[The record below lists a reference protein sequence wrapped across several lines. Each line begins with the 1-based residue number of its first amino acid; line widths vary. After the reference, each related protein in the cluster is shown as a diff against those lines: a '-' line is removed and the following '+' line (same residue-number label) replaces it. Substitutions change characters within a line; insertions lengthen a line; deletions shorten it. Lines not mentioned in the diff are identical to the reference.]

1 MAPQLIYDEETGQY
15 LTPDQVD
22 PNDPNYTF
30 EPVEAPSTLGQVGN
44 FFSYVGN
51 DLAKEGIGA
60 LYSGLDAFG
69 VESPT
74 LEEAYRSRFNK
85 QQAQRKLLGLDD
97 PDSLRDDLIDLG
109 LGATKVGALTAGSAL
124 TTGPAAPFTTAGA
137 LGVLGGGNKYAE
149 SKLINPDPNLTDRER
164 AIAALTSGISTSATS
179 LPFSVAASKAAPFLS
194 RVLSAGKEGAIGS
207 VLDQPLQELSDRI
220 LERKAPESTDDYID
234 YAGDVLGR
242 APYAA
247 ATGFAMGAG
256 AGAAQGALSKLGRR
270 TSRSSS
276 EAIDPVSAEMGAA
289 SILDDMAAEGGPV
302 EFALRDIEGPGDLPP
317 PASPAI
323 PELPAPEPRL
333 ALPEPEGMTGLMP
346 DGSVVAD
353 RPFGLNN
360 EQGLPLKGYTE
371 TGDPFFDYYAPERK
385 FDFTPS
391 EFDAPAQSAI
401 APVPTDPVIPARKV
415 KETTVLKGEFPEPV
429 KVIDDFVAQE
439 RAIADSLPQPKKK
452 SEAPSP
458 APDLVSPPIEDSASS
473 NLTIPPNLD
482 AKQRRYYLDKI
493 FDSTPVTQV
502 PIDSI
507 APLGSIKELKNMKRA
522 AGENDLTKP
531 IPGKYAR
538 SPLLP
543 VTIYEQINSLK
554 GIATGRHR
562 FDIAKRSNEKNIPAQ
577 VLREADGWNFADM
590 RRIDREANI
599 RDDKGDTY
607 DFALYFRENPEINKQ
622 EALDRGLLSDKRA
635 QQAFDIAQNGSSE
648 LFAAFAN
655 NKITEDQTYAIV
667 DTAKDDSTLQQIGL
681 RLLLKD
687 PEKNP
692 RRLADALEAFR
703 LSNLSMPKLDRTNEQ
718 MPLFEKGSP
727 DALKLELNEKQS
739 DEAHRL
745 RKEASS
751 LRLTLQRIAKN
762 PDIANKAELPDA
774 VRVDINDPIAI
785 QEKINQLQEREFD
798 LSPRRW
804 LNVPEIRNEV
814 FANVERQLAAP
825 PKKAKSK
832 SRLSSQETPTKLF
845 TEQERAVTENLA
857 RDIAG
862 QIVYQNGDLA
872 LIRGHSS
879 LSGQPV
885 YVVAKGALRS
895 QTDIETF
902 KGNLITP
909 QQRSELIEVKNQI
922 EAQDA
927 LKHAQ
932 DPFVRF
938 DKDGIAVSQNVDPK
952 IGSITAGW
960 KKLLNIEPNVYLTT
974 VDDATANIDKF
985 TGPHRA
991 ISSAAL
997 EANSR
1002 GSMRRVGDDY
1012 YVAFKPGT
1020 SKLRMLEVIA
1030 HELGHIHQQNVFDK
1044 ADPRIQQAIR
1054 AEHAKFLE
1062 VNGNK
1067 SAQEYI
1073 DALRN
1078 RLTGRFT
1085 DIVGEQTVKD
1095 ISPYWKSFSEWYA
1108 DQVSKWSLT
1117 SEKPV
1122 TVVEQFFSRL
1132 GQSLKRFYYTLKGQK
1147 YLPNETVRDFIEN
1160 ATKPRNESSTS
1171 SAPQK
1176 SESLLSRL
1184 SSQRGAI
1191 EPDVGQAVSDAAWF
1205 AGGKAKDFW
1214 NLLKSARQEIA
1225 IDQPLPDSERFLS
1238 GKDNVLGSV
1247 AGAYRKAMVF
1257 PRTLANKFPQ
1267 AKAALDA
1274 GWKLIDNRNT
1284 VATESRAILDP
1295 LYRLSEQDRAPI
1307 NKLLIENRLA
1317 SAKYMEQYKQRM
1329 PELTNQMLA
1338 KRGLNADQINAY
1350 RRVRGYTEYALDI
1363 VKDAMT
1369 RQLDLLNISPEQKGI
1384 AQINVDQYI
1393 NQLRD
1398 THYVPLDRPPGNFAV
1413 RVEGPDGGTEWYSVH
1428 KTKREA
1434 FAQKQDLI
1442 KGGQKNAV
1450 IEELSNTRLED
1461 NNSLPIDLEIMMRDV
1476 FPKDAKA
1483 GKEAPPAGF
1492 RAHLLKARMIPGF
1505 DTNMTVN
1512 LSRYALSLANY
1523 YARVTSNV
1531 AFKKEMAKIPSNERA
1546 LTNYLNTWYDD
1557 LRAGTNPMAAKI
1569 TRAATIYQ
1577 LAGVPVSG
1585 LINTTQTL
1593 TTTHATLTSKNLY
1606 GLKGAPAALSRAIGD
1621 SWDYMNAVRK
1631 GDLRG
1636 FAAKSPRHAELAA
1649 ALQRGQSLGVLNAE
1663 AYGELANFQK
1673 GIFEPTSVADTLMKT
1688 FTIPEKANR
1697 VIAFSAG
1704 FNAARQKLG
1713 LPFNEAVTYAKEFV
1727 NKTQFEQSDAN
1738 RPKLARGA
1746 VGRIAFQFK
1755 LFTGNYLR
1763 FLRDATAAKDYNV
1776 VATSL
1781 GAMFGLAGNLGL
1793 PGVSDAV
1800 DLLDALFGTDSRQSV
1815 RKLIGS
1821 SAGDALLYGLPSL
1834 VGVNIS
1840 PAAGLGDVVPN
1851 LDQGGWAA
1859 ALQLVGGPAGA
1870 IPMKWAKGYQAWE
1883 KDAPWNAAANA
1894 LPRMLR
1900 GPIKA
1905 LELATTGNLQTVDG
1919 DNILP
1924 EGYDTPATIG
1934 SVAAGLTP
1942 KAYSDFYA
1950 KGQAKFK
1957 LSERARDNDD
1967 INMRLA
1973 KALKQGDNQK
1983 AQAII
1988 AESLN
1993 SIRDNPDNPIAWKQI
2008 NEQVVQMYLLPKQ
2021 LRDLARAPKEIRGQI
2036 LDIENSY
2043 PEK

>member
-85 QQAQRKLLGLDD
+85 QQAQRRLLGLDD

-137 LGVLGGGNKYAE
+137 LGVLGGGNRYAE
-149 SKLINPDPNLTDRER
+149 SKLIDPDPNLTDRER

-179 LPFSVAASKAAPFLS
+179 LPFSMAASKAAPFLN

-220 LERKAPESTDDYID
+220 LERKSPESFDDYVD

-256 AGAAQGALSKLGRR
+256 AGAAQGALSRYRGRP
-270 TSRSSS
+270 TQS
-276 EAIDPVSAEMGAA
+276 IDPVSAEVGAA

-302 EFALRDIEGPGDLPP
+302 EFALRDIQGPGEPP
-317 PASPAI
+317 PPPSSTSLG
-323 PELPAPEPRL
+323 LPAPEPRL
-333 ALPEPEGMTGLMP
+333 GLPAPEGVAGVMP
-346 DGSVVAD
+346 DGSIVGD

-360 EQGLPLKGYTE
+360 PQGFPLKGYTE
-371 TGDPFFDYYAPERK
+371 TGDPFFDSYASPRN

-391 EFDAPAQSAI
+391 EFDAPRQVQPP
-401 APVPTDPVIPARKV
+401 APQPDPVIPARKV
-415 KETTVLKGEFPEPV
+415 NEAVVLKGEFPEPN
-429 KVIDDFVAQE
+429 KALDDFVAQE
-439 RAIADSLPQPKKK
+439 KAIADSLPKPKKK

-458 APDLVSPPIEDSASS
+458 APDLASPPIEQSAPTTAPKSGITG
-473 NLTIPPNLD
+473 NLGKQLD
-482 AKQRRYYLDKI
+482 ATPIEEIPLESIQL
-493 FDSTPVTQV
+493 FDDIPQFKRDANEKGVV
-502 PIDSI
+502 R
-507 APLGSIKELKNMKRA
+507 ELK
-522 AGENDLTKP
+522 GEYNRFPANP
-531 IPGKYAR
+531 IILYQRLDGR
-538 SPLLP
+538 LG
-543 VTIYEQINSLK
+543 VV
-554 GIATGRHR
+554 TGRHR
-562 FDIAKRSNEKNIPAQ
+562 LDLARRIGEKTIPAQ
-577 VLREADGWNFADM
+577 ILREADGITVEDAV
-590 RRIDREANI
+590 RIDAETNI
-599 RDDKGDTY
+599 RDDKGQVQ
-607 DFALYFRENPEINKQ
+607 DFAQYFRNNPKLTAE
-622 EALDRGLLSDKRA
+622 EAVARGLLSEQKGMDG
-635 QQAFDIAQNGSSE
+635 FTIARNASPD
-648 LFAAFAN
+648 LFTALQN
-655 NKITEDQTYAIV
+655 NKITADQAAAIAYV
-667 DTAKDDSTLQQIGL
+667 AGADATLQQVGL
-681 RLLLKD
+681 RILLKD
-687 PEKNP
+687 NNLNP
-692 RRLADALEAFR
+692 RTLGDTIEAFKVND
-703 LSNLSMPKLDRTNEQ
+703 LEIPDITPSGPEQ
-718 MPLFEKGSP
+718 EVLFGAGTP
-727 DALKLELNEKQS
+727 NALKMEKVIAQSNEA
-739 DEAHRL
+739 DRL
-745 RKEASS
+745 RRQTAD
-751 LRLTLQRIAKN
+751 LRVTLQRIAKN
-762 PDIANKAELPDA
+762 PEVADKASLPKAIKIDVSDPVAVNKK
-774 VRVDINDPIAI
+774 I
-785 QEKINQLQEREFD
+785 QELRQREMD
-798 LSPRRW
+798 LMPRRW
-804 LNVPEIRNEV
+804 IHAPEVKAEIV
-814 FANVERQLAAP
+814 ANVEKQVKAGKVTKT
-825 PKKAKSK
+825 KK
-832 SRLSSQETPTKLF
+832 
-845 TEQERAVTENLA
+845 
-857 RDIAG
+857 
-862 QIVYQNGDLA
+862 
-872 LIRGHSS
+872 
-879 LSGQPV
+879 
-885 YVVAKGALRS
+885 
-895 QTDIETF
+895 
-902 KGNLITP
+902 
-909 QQRSELIEVKNQI
+909 
-922 EAQDA
+922 
-927 LKHAQ
+927 
-932 DPFVRF
+932 
-938 DKDGIAVSQNVDPK
+938 
-952 IGSITAGW
+952 
-960 KKLLNIEPNVYLTT
+960 
-974 VDDATANIDKF
+974 
-985 TGPHRA
+985 
-991 ISSAAL
+991 
-997 EANSR
+997 
-1002 GSMRRVGDDY
+1002 
-1012 YVAFKPGT
+1012 
-1020 SKLRMLEVIA
+1020 
-1030 HELGHIHQQNVFDK
+1030 
-1044 ADPRIQQAIR
+1044 
-1054 AEHAKFLE
+1054 
-1062 VNGNK
+1062 
-1067 SAQEYI
+1067 
-1073 DALRN
+1073 
-1078 RLTGRFT
+1078 
-1085 DIVGEQTVKD
+1085 
-1095 ISPYWKSFSEWYA
+1095 
-1108 DQVSKWSLT
+1108 
-1117 SEKPV
+1117 
-1122 TVVEQFFSRL
+1122 
-1132 GQSLKRFYYTLKGQK
+1132 
-1147 YLPNETVRDFIEN
+1147 
-1160 ATKPRNESSTS
+1160 
-1171 SAPQK
+1171 
-1176 SESLLSRL
+1176 SRL

-1191 EPDVGQAVSDAAWF
+1191 EPDVGQAVSDAARF

-1307 NKLLIENRLA
+1307 NKVLIENRLA

-1329 PELTNQMLA
+1329 PELTDQMLS
-1338 KRGLNADQINAY
+1338 KRGLSADQIEAY
-1350 RRVRGYTEYALDI
+1350 RRVRDYTEYALDI

-1384 AQINVDQYI
+1384 AEINIDQYV

-1442 KGGQKNAV
+1442 KGGQKNAI
-1450 IEELSNTRLED
+1450 IEEIGNTRLED

-1483 GKEAPPAGF
+1483 GKDAPPAGF

-1531 AFKKEMAKIPSNERA
+1531 AFKKEMTKIPSSERA

-1557 LRAGTNPMAAKI
+1557 LRAGTNPIAAKI

-1621 SWDYMNAVRK
+1621 SWDYINAVRK

-1649 ALQRGQSLGVLNAE
+1649 ALQRGQSLGVLSAE

-1781 GAMFGLAGNLGL
+1781 GAMFGLAGSLGL
-1793 PGVSDAV
+1793 PGVGDAV

-1821 SAGDALLYGLPSL
+1821 SAGDALLYGLPNL

-1870 IPMKWAKGYQAWE
+1870 IPMKWAKGYQAYE

-1894 LPRMLR
+1894 LPRMFR

-1957 LSERARDNDD
+1957 LSEKARDNDD

-1973 KALKQGDNQK
+1973 KALKQGNDKK

-1988 AESLN
+1988 AESLT

-2008 NEQVVQMYLLPKQ
+2008 NQQVVEMYLLPKQ